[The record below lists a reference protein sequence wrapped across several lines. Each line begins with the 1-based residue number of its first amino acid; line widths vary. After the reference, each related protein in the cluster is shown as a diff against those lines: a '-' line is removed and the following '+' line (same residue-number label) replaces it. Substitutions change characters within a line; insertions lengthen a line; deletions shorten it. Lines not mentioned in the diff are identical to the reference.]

1 MLVDQTQVKQFV
13 RGVGM
18 GARIHGRLHPSWNH
32 TCFSL
37 HPDVCYSTVLTMA
50 KGISEVLLAQMR
62 QWLALP
68 GEDQEGFRE
77 KRA

>member
-32 TCFSL
+32 TCFPL
-37 HPDVCYSTVLTMA
+37 HPDVCCSTILTMA
-50 KGISEVLLAQMR
+50 KVISEVLLAQMR
-62 QWLALP
+62 QCLALP
-68 GEDQEGFRE
+68 GNDQEGLRE
-77 KRA
+77 KLA